1 MREGLEAC
9 REFLTRIGA
18 MDGGNAVAEILRK
31 TGVELPESS
40 PFRRR
45 VLLATIRQEVDTDP
59 MDVVLLFEHLLEQ
72 DVAMSYR
79 PTHALFSSPLFPHL
93 LVEKFAVA
101 FEGLGAGLFKLE
113 NERLYRAEG
122 IYELCL
128 QI

>member
-9 REFLTRIGA
+9 REFLIRIDA

-31 TGVELPESS
+31 TGVELPESR

-72 DVAMSYR
+72 DAAMYYR

-122 IYELCL
+122 IYEPCL